1 MKVSKQNKLC
11 VLYNFV
17 TEELRLI
24 VFPRKENSP
33 WSDYHLFPA
42 LKQDRGTH
50 KFKDGR

>member
-1 MKVSKQNKLC
+1 

-17 TEELRLI
+17 TKELRLI
-24 VFPRKENSP
+24 VFLGKENSLR
-33 WSDYHLFPA
+33 SDYHLFPA